1 MWCCVMVITALAVSG
16 AALVAVLVALA
27 LGAGRPRAIKAG
39 AEPVALVVTPDGRT
53 LYASDADD
61 ETVTPVT
68 LKK

>member
-1 MWCCVMVITALAVSG
+1 VQHWWQCSWRWLSAR
-16 AALVAVLVALA
+16 
-27 LGAGRPRAIKAG
+27 AGRVRSRL